1 MGKKSRKKRAS
12 SSHAE
17 EIKALRIIGRIF
29 STILSVLLTV
39 MLVGVIVGGIVVY
52 AFWDYCQDYLFD
64 DDYDI
69 VDLQHS
75 LDMTSKIYYPVY
87 SDLERTQLV
96 EYVEMEDQ
104 RIHGSENRFWA
115 PIQEMPEN
123 LKNAFIAIEDKR
135 FYEHEGF
142 DFNRT
147 AGAALQLLKGDKSYG
162 GSTITQQLIKNITNE
177 RDSTIQRKVTEISR
191 AISLTNKKT
200 KDEVLEMYLNTIPLS
215 HGNYGVAAAANYFF
229 DKEVSELTLVECAAL
244 ASIPKSP
251 TKYDPER
258 NPDDNYER
266 RCVVLTAMRDQK
278 LITEEEYLDAY
289 YTDLV
294 LNINREDTVDIV
306 HSYFTDELRREVQ
319 EDLMEEYGY
328 TKEFAQQM
336 ILSGGLQIYATV
348 DPYIQHIMEDVYES
362 ETTFKKGAG
371 EVQPESAMV
380 VMDPYTGHVLGIV
393 GGRGEKT
400 RNLSLNRA
408 TMSRRQI
415 GSAIKP
421 VSVYAPAMDLGLIDY
436 GSVRDDTPLEWNRSM
451 GRYWPKN
458 APSTYE
464 GKTTMERAIMVSKNT
479 VAAKLVKEMT
489 PQYSYDFLTKKLD
502 VESLVE
508 ADIAIAPL
516 ALGGFT
522 YGMTTLEV
530 AGCYT
535 MLASG
540 TGTYSEP
547 IFYTKVLDSK
557 GNVILDND
565 KLQHREA
572 VIGEGTSKMMTKL
585 LTSVVSSGG
594 TASSIKLDQKFDV
607 AAKTGTTNDNN
618 DVYFVGYTP
627 YYLGA
632 TWFGYDIPRSLA
644 KFGGSQAMVGWEAVM
659 TRIHERV
666 LEQEA
671 ANGRELRKF
680 NYDGLTQAKY
690 CKDSGLK
697 PGPYCSMDVRGGR
710 IATGWFETPPTKT
723 CDVHYPVNVCTETGL
738 VASDYCPST
747 TQKALILVGED
758 RMFDHSLKVSDS
770 KYTMMEIP
778 SGYTYPTDTNVAVF
792 YNLLPDGKYYGFSPG
807 DTPPPNAYCVTHSSG
822 YYAPYDPGG
831 YDPGMYDPGMYDPGM
846 YDPGMYD
853 PGYLYPDGGGYTHPS
868 EDPFGQLGGTETPD
882 TGEVAPGTAPGF
894 EIPGI
899 FGAPAAE

>member
-1 MGKKSRKKRAS
+1 MAKKKKKRTS
-12 SSHAE
+12 SRAE
-17 EIKALRIIGRIF
+17 EITALRIIGRIF
-29 STILSVLLTV
+29 STIFSVILTV
-39 MLVGVIVGGIVVY
+39 ILVGVIVGGVVVFS
-52 AFWDYCQDYLFD
+52 FWDYCKEYLID

-87 SDLERTQLV
+87 ADIERTELI

-104 RIHGSENRFWA
+104 RIHGSENRYWA
-115 PIQEMPEN
+115 PIQDMPEN

-135 FYEHEGF
+135 FYEHGGF

-147 AGAALQLLKGDKSYG
+147 AGAAFELLKGNKSYG

-191 AISLTNKKT
+191 AVSLTEKKT

-215 HGNYGVAAAANYFF
+215 HGNYGVAAAAKYFF

-258 NPDDNYER
+258 HPDENTER
-266 RCVVLTAMRDQK
+266 RRVVLTAMRDQE
-278 LITEEEYLDAY
+278 LISEKDYLDAWHSEL
-289 YTDLV
+289 T
-294 LNINREDTVDIV
+294 LNINREETVDIV
-306 HSYFTDELRREVQ
+306 YSYFTDELRRVVQ
-319 EDLMEEYGY
+319 EDLVEEYGY
-328 TKEFAQQM
+328 TNEYAQQM
-336 ILSGGLQIYATV
+336 ILSGGLEIYATV
-348 DPYIQHIMEDVYES
+348 DPYIQNIMEEVYTDEN
-362 ETTFKKGAG
+362 TFAKGDG
-371 EVQPESAMV
+371 DVQPESAMV
-380 VMDPYTGHVLGIV
+380 VMDPYTGHVLGMV

-400 RNLSLNRA
+400 SNMTLNRA

-436 GSVRDDTPLEWNRSM
+436 GSVRDDTPVEWNKSM

-464 GKTTMERAIMVSKNT
+464 GKTTMERALMVSKNT

-489 PQYSYDFLTKKLD
+489 PQYSYDFLTKKLG
-502 VESLVE
+502 VESLE
-508 ADIAIAPL
+508 QADIAIAPM

-540 TGTYSEP
+540 DGTYSEP

-557 GNVILDND
+557 GNVILDNE
-565 KLQHREA
+565 KLQRREA
-572 VIGEGTSKMMTKL
+572 VIGEGTAQMMTKL

-594 TASSIKLDQKFDV
+594 TAKSLKLDEKFDV

-644 KFGGSQAMVGWEAVM
+644 KFSKSQAMVGWEAVM

-666 LEQEA
+666 TEQEA
-671 ANGRELRKF
+671 INGTQQRKF
-680 NYDGLTQAKY
+680 NYDSLTSATY

-697 PGPYCSMDVRGGR
+697 PGPYCSGDVRGDR
-710 IATGWFETPPTKT
+710 TATGWFENPPTKT
-723 CDVHYPVNVCTETGL
+723 CDVHYPVNVCSETGL
-738 VASDYCPST
+738 VAGPNCPSYGT
-747 TQKALILVGED
+747 KSLVLVGEE
-758 RMFDHSLKVSDS
+758 RIFEHELKITDAA
-770 KYTMMEIP
+770 YTMMELPAGYSYP
-778 SGYTYPTDTNVAVF
+778 SDATVAVYHNMLAPGQSYGYAQGTDSPANACCTMHIYGYSHPSYDGGLDMYPGYTGGEAIDPGALYPTF
-792 YNLLPDGKYYGFSPG
+792 PDDGTHGDENAFDNITEQGGAGEAAG
-807 DTPPPNAYCVTHSSG
+807 DTEETTDGDGASG
-822 YYAPYDPGG
+822 LSG
-831 YDPGMYDPGMYDPGM
+831 
-846 YDPGMYD
+846 
-853 PGYLYPDGGGYTHPS
+853 L
-868 EDPFGQLGGTETPD
+868 FG
-882 TGEVAPGTAPGF
+882 
-894 EIPGI
+894 
-899 FGAPAAE
+899 